1 MERLDSSQISVVDV
15 HLHERQVVTA
25 APGSGKTFAAS
36 KLIKH
41 IDRQLDV
48 PEECDVIYISFSN
61 AAISA
66 ITEGNG
72 GELNDLDVVVDA
84 GTLDSFAN
92 ALIIENGLSFDHSN
106 NFFEERVKAAIDIVK
121 DGDTSYFEDTVHLII
136 DEAQDI
142 YGLRKELALE
152 LIKFLPSECGVTVI
166 GDPMQSIYSFL
177 GETSGKSGAS
187 HPSDSS
193 LLLDLISSKDITP
206 KQLTGQYRATSARMK
221 RIHQDLRSIDYSTP
235 QKTQVSQVEH
245 ALNEATVIGEPNLA
259 YWSRKW
265 DSDTAILTRN
275 NAEVILLCGALA
287 DHDVVASPLFPP
299 EQRRRFPSWFSAWA
313 DQVGSRP
320 FAPTSLYDFL
330 LERDPEDLH
339 EAQSTGY
346 DFSIPWEESTLR
358 DLADAFVKRP
368 GYSTYS
374 KRQQRPLIS
383 TIHQSKGRQ
392 FETVVLVNPFELI
405 REDPFY
411 GVEAELAYV
420 GITRARKKV
429 QLLDFNFPRTR
440 TFQSPHHR
448 SIIHNYARSAPQ
460 AIEVRPSD
468 IDRETFYGES
478 VGQVALKKLAPASKL
493 ELSLVHPDSLVPRYR
508 IQANGVTV
516 GLTNV
521 SFGESVARLTRT
533 KQGSWPILGPVMHD
547 GTETVF
553 GNENGQS
560 RPCWLIPRVF
570 GFSNISFS

>member
-1 MERLDSSQISVVDV
+1 MEILDASQISVIDV
-15 HLHERQVVTA
+15 PHHERQVVVA
-25 APGSGKTFAAS
+25 APGSGKTFTAG
-36 KLIKH
+36 KLIGK
-41 IDRQLDV
+41 IDSQLAF
-48 PEECDVIYISFSN
+48 PEEYDVIYISFSN
-61 AAISA
+61 AAVNALI
-66 ITEGNG
+66 EGNES
-72 GELNDLDVVVDA
+72 ELDGLKLMVDP

-92 ALIIENGLSFDHSN
+92 ALVLENGLDFDHSD

-121 DGDTSYFEDTVHLII
+121 NGDTSYFEDTVHVII

-152 LIKFLPSECGVTVI
+152 LIKFLPRECGVTVI

-177 GETSGKSGAS
+177 GEISEKNGPS
-187 HPSDSS
+187 HPSDGS
-193 LLLDLISSKDITP
+193 LLLDLIRRKDITP

-221 RIHQDLRSIDYSTP
+221 RIHQGLRSIDYSTP
-235 QKTQVSQVEH
+235 KVAQVSQVEH
-245 ALNEATVIGEPNLA
+245 ALNEATVISEPNLA

-265 DSDTAILTRN
+265 GSDTAILTRN

-287 DHDVVASPLFPP
+287 DHDVIVSPLFPP
-299 EQRRRFPSWFSAWA
+299 EQRSRFPSWFSAWA

-320 FAPTSLYDFL
+320 FAPTSLHDFL
-330 LERDPEDLH
+330 MERAPEDLR

-358 DLADAFVKRP
+358 DLADAFTKKR
-368 GYSTYS
+368 GHSAHS
-374 KRQQRPLIS
+374 KNQQRPVIS

-392 FETVVLVNPFELI
+392 FETVVLVNAFELI

-411 GVEAELAYV
+411 GVETELAYV
-420 GITRARKKV
+420 GITRARKKI

-478 VGQVALKKLAPASKL
+478 AGQAALEKLAPASKL
-493 ELSLVHPDSLVPRYR
+493 ELSLVHPDSPVPRYR
-508 IQANGVTV
+508 IQVNGVTV
-516 GLTNV
+516 GLTNA

-553 GNENGQS
+553 GNENGQR
-560 RPCWLIPRVF
+560 RPCWLIPRAF